1 MSDDHDI
8 TRLRTAEPEPED
20 GLEEVSRELRHR
32 LDPNSVAPRQGML
45 EMPWSASARA
55 RATAH
60 QASLEARLDIFRD
73 DLRSIRI
80 ANEVLNRAATMRAVS
95 AAEAAIFEIRTTGE
109 TLRYALL
116 SQAQFEMTKQFT
128 AHLARL
134 ESFRD
139 RLPVEVIDAL
149 KERALAEFTTSMN
162 RAARSDLEFDKPQIL
177 RLKREA
183 DK

>member
-1 MSDDHDI
+1 MSDDR
-8 TRLRTAEPEPED
+8 TLARLRSGESEPEAD
-20 GLEEVSRELRHR
+20 LEEVSRELRHR
-32 LDPNSVAPRQGML
+32 LDPNSVAPRQAIV
-45 EMPWSASARA
+45 EMPWSPNARA

-73 DLRSIRI
+73 DLRAIRI

-116 SQAQFEMTKQFT
+116 SRAQFEMTRQFT

-134 ESFRD
+134 ETFRD
-139 RLPVEVIDAL
+139 RLPAEVIDAL

-177 RLKREA
+177 KLKREPE
-183 DK
+183 K